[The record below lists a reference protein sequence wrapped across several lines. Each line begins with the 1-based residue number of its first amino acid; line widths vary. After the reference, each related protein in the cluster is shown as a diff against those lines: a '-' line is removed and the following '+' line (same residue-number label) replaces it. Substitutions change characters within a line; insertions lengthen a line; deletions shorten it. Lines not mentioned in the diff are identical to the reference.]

1 MFNRKFAGSHAGKI
15 ALCAL
20 LAASLNA
27 HAQAPAPVT
36 AKPAANAAPQPAPS
50 AQSAQPVQ
58 SQAAQPAAHAIS
70 REAAEIAS
78 INERIA
84 VMSARFA
91 ELEMQAK
98 ISAKRAEIDKS
109 MASGKA
115 ASSVDETFIPS
126 VREISGIDG
135 RIWAILNVQNGNT
148 QTVRVGDKVGGWR
161 VAEIQSD
168 SVTVRKGAE
177 TVRLSF
183 GLDTPQPQS
192 AQATAGVPGALPPF
206 PTR

>member
-1 MFNRKFAGSHAGKI
+1 MFNRKLAGAPAGKL

-27 HAQAPAPVT
+27 HAQTPATGTVKV
-36 AKPAANAAPQPAPS
+36 A
-50 AQSAQPVQ
+50 AQPVPAAPSVQ
-58 SQAAQPAAHAIS
+58 PVPQVVQAAPIVS

-109 MASGKA
+109 MDSGK
-115 ASSVDETFIPS
+115 SSSFVDETFIPS

-135 RIWAILNVQNGNT
+135 KIWAILNVQGGNI
-148 QTVRVGDKVGGWR
+148 QTARVGDKVGGWR
-161 VAEIQSD
+161 VTEIQSD
-168 SVTVRKGAE
+168 SVTVRKGKE
-177 TVRLSF
+177 NVRLSF
-183 GLDTPQPQS
+183 GLDTPQAPT
-192 AQATAGVPGALPPF
+192 AQMSGMPGMPGMPGALPPY